1 MENVTSIHDRWKT
14 AEEFYLE
21 RDDRTTREV
30 TLLTR
35 YVTKPVEIL
44 IDPRAAHTPTVQQI
58 ALLACNLT
66 ARWARHV
73 LVRVPPVALAEQ
85 LVRDGHA
92 VLGGRILAEM
102 RSADPFGDFAVT
114 DDFNAG
120 SVNTG
125 EPPLRLFVGQ
135 WADASDLIHGFNPE
149 DYFVDAFSWTARGR
163 RRCGFV
169 EPPAGPSTAAAAA
182 LAASLGAA
190 DLFKR
195 AVGHIETEWLPDFA
209 WCTWSHTLVHTG
221 TAAEDKRERRQPPR
235 VLPVPATLDLG
246 NTLLAGVGAIGS
258 ALVYIA
264 DFLQLSGRLTLLDR
278 DLIETSN
285 LNRSPLFTAAH
296 ASEHAEKT
304 LAAGAYLT
312 SQAVEARTITGTWHE
327 HRAQL
332 AEEQF
337 DLWVSLTNEDGA
349 WASVPFQLPPVVLHG
364 TTTSGWGFGAGRHIP
379 RLEDCTLCRLPRP
392 AAAFRG
398 PCAQGEVAEVE
409 MGPPVRASL
418 PFLSAA
424 SAAVVLA
431 EMLKLSLTLNAHSL
445 ADVVTNLPNDVAA
458 DLRYGLPAVVALKR
472 VASSNCRGCKAVRY
486 PTWETKG
493 GSGKYR
499 LLSGGSYP
507 SGVDCAA

>member
-1 MENVTSIHDRWKT
+1 
-14 AEEFYLE
+14 
-21 RDDRTTREV
+21 
-30 TLLTR
+30 
-35 YVTKPVEIL
+35 
-44 IDPRAAHTPTVQQI
+44 
-58 ALLACNLT
+58 
-66 ARWARHV
+66 
-73 LVRVPPVALAEQ
+73 
-85 LVRDGHA
+85 
-92 VLGGRILAEM
+92 
-102 RSADPFGDFAVT
+102 
-114 DDFNAG
+114 
-120 SVNTG
+120 
-125 EPPLRLFVGQ
+125 
-135 WADASDLIHGFNPE
+135 
-149 DYFVDAFSWTARGR
+149 
-163 RRCGFV
+163 
-169 EPPAGPSTAAAAA
+169 
-182 LAASLGAA
+182 
-190 DLFKR
+190 
-195 AVGHIETEWLPDFA
+195 
-209 WCTWSHTLVHTG
+209 
-221 TAAEDKRERRQPPR
+221 
-235 VLPVPATLDLG
+235 VPATLDLG
-246 NTLLAGVGAIGS
+246 HTLLAGVGAIGS

-304 LAAGAYLT
+304 LAAGTYLS
-312 SQAVEARTITGTWHE
+312 SQAVEVRAITGTWRE
-327 HRAQL
+327 HSAQL
-332 AEEQF
+332 AEEQL

-398 PCAQGEVAEVE
+398 PCAEGEVTEVE

-431 EMLKLSLTLNAHSL
+431 EMLKLNLTSNDPSL
-445 ADVVTNLPNDVAA
+445 ADEITDQPNDVAA

-472 VASSNCRGCKAVRY
+472 VASLDCRGCKAVLY
-486 PTWETKG
+486 PSWEAKG

-507 SGVDCAA
+507 CGVDWAA